1 MNESQRQEQRPV
13 ALTINVL
20 KLDTEGII
28 EDADERNTVLCSV
41 EVLQQFFL
49 LEHYDL
55 CRHIATSVVYL
66 VAGSTDTTPRLVCN
80 FEKKAL
86 SP

>member
-41 EVLQQFFL
+41 EVYNSSSYWSTTTCVGILPLQ
-49 LEHYDL
+49 
-55 CRHIATSVVYL
+55 
-66 VAGSTDTTPRLVCN
+66 
-80 FEKKAL
+80 
-86 SP
+86 